1 MDTYT
6 DRLSEYLDGELT
18 PAARADVE
26 AHLRGCPAC
35 REVLA
40 ELQAVIRRAGSLPD
54 PPPSSNL
61 WPGIEARIAAGAR
74 VVPFAP
80 RRFSFTLPQLVAA
93 SLALMLLS
101 GSMVWLARLGGTDI
115 PRTAAVDPASLERP
129 IELTPAKF
137 NDEHYDEAI
146 ADLQETL
153 NAGRAK
159 LDPDTVR
166 ILEANLKAIDA
177 AIEQCRLAL
186 ENDPANV
193 YLNNHLAQAKQR
205 KLALLRRA
213 MALTDTAS

>member
-6 DRLSEYLDGELT
+6 DRLSEYLDGDLT
-18 PAARADVE
+18 PAEHAEID
-26 AHLRGCPAC
+26 AHLRECPSC
-35 REVLA
+35 RDILA
-40 ELQAVIRRAGSLPD
+40 ELRAVVRQAGSLPD
-54 PPPSSNL
+54 TPPSANL
-61 WPGIEARIAAGAR
+61 WPGIEAQISPNAR
-74 VVPFAP
+74 VVPFTP

-101 GSMVWLARLGGTDI
+101 GSMVWLARIGGTDF
-115 PRTAAVDPASLERP
+115 PRTAAVDQDSLERP
-129 IELTPAKF
+129 IEPTPAKF
-137 NDEHYDEAI
+137 DDEHYDDAI

-153 NAGRAK
+153 NSGRTK

-166 ILEANLKAIDA
+166 ILEQNLKAIDA

-186 ENDPANV
+186 EKDPANV

-213 MALTDTAS
+213 MALTDTSS

>member
-6 DRLSEYLDGELT
+6 DRLSEYLDGELA
-18 PAARADVE
+18 PAEHAEVE
-26 AHLRGCPAC
+26 AHLRACATC
-35 REVLA
+35 REVLD
-40 ELQAVIRRAGSLPD
+40 ELRAVVRRAESLPD
-54 PPPSSNL
+54 VPPSSNL
-61 WPGIEARIAAGAR
+61 WPGIEARIAPGAR
-74 VVPFAP
+74 VVPFTP

-101 GSMVWLARLGGTDI
+101 GSMVWLARLGGDRTDF
-115 PRTAAVDPASLERP
+115 PVASGSGFDPAP
-129 IELTPAKF
+129 KPVKW
-137 NDEHYDEAI
+137 NDEHYDDAI

-153 NAGRAK
+153 EAGRAK
-159 LDPDTVR
+159 LDPETVR

-186 ENDPANV
+186 EQDPGSV

-213 MALTDTAS
+213 MALTDTSS

>member
-18 PAARADVE
+18 PAEHAEVE
-26 AHLRGCPAC
+26 AHLGECASCRGI
-35 REVLA
+35 LD
-40 ELQAVIRRAGSLPD
+40 ELRAVVRRAGKLPD
-54 PPPSSNL
+54 TTPSANL
-61 WPGIEARIAAGAR
+61 WPGIEARIAPSAR
-74 VVPFAP
+74 VVPFTP

-101 GSMVWLARLGGTDI
+101 GGMVWLARLGGDRTDFPSTI
-115 PRTAAVDPASLERP
+115 AGDPSVEP
-129 IELTPAKF
+129 IPAKF
-137 NDEHYDEAI
+137 DDEHYDQAI

-153 NAGRAK
+153 DAGHAQ
-159 LDPDTVR
+159 LDPETVR

-186 ENDPANV
+186 ENDPANM

-213 MALTDTAS
+213 MALTDTSS